1 MSERYAVELS
11 KRAAKELRKLDR
23 PVQARIVAALAL
35 LQENPRPA
43 TVKALVGSPGYLRV
57 RVGDYRIVYTIDEGK
72 LLVLVL
78 ALGHRG
84 AIYRDLP

>member
-35 LQENPRPA
+35 LREEPRPSTA
-43 TVKALVGSPGYLRV
+43 KVLVGQAGYLRV
-57 RVGDYRIVYTIDEGK
+57 RVGDYRIIYTVNEGK
-72 LLVLVL
+72 LFVLVL
-78 ALGHRG
+78 TLGHRG
-84 AIYRDLP
+84 TIYRNMP